1 MRDPIVATTVV
12 RSGDAYFWRPVA
24 IDERRSRLI
33 ATSDEPF
40 ETYRAAFDAGE
51 YIRRELHEAEEI
63 DTTTEETP

>member
-12 RSGDAYFWRPVA
+12 RSGDAYFWRIVA
-24 IDERRSRLI
+24 IDERESRQI
-33 ATSDEPF
+33 ATSDEQ
-40 ETYRAAFDAGE
+40 YGSYDAAWRAGE